1 MKAAITDRLD
11 TMYSQL
17 VLILEIKKKKKTI
30 ETAKKFRQT
39 EGHRQAMWY
48 VAVLVN
54 MPLHI
59 CHNLQ
64 TMQNK
69 EWTLM

>member
-17 VLILEIKKKKKTI
+17 VLILEIKKKTI

-39 EGHRQAMWY
+39 EGHRQAM
-48 VAVLVN
+48 
-54 MPLHI
+54 
-59 CHNLQ
+59 
-64 TMQNK
+64 
-69 EWTLM
+69 